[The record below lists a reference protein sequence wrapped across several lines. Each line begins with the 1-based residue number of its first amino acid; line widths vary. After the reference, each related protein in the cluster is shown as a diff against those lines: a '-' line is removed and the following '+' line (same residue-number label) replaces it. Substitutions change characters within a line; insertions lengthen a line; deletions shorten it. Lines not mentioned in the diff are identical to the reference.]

1 MTFDALVDRL
11 KTVFDA
17 PQAQIESAVNEAHR
31 MMVADS
37 QYRGATTTIGS
48 VSAGVGTY
56 DVDETTLVDMAS
68 VRIGSTRY
76 RRVSRELLDTI
87 KDAYSDV
94 TVSGPGGV
102 WGPLYTATGDVQI
115 ELYPV
120 PDASLAGQSI
130 IGNTALEA
138 TTMTYGASAV
148 PIPPPDFH
156 YGLLRG
162 ARAILHEEVDGRED
176 IADRYW
182 QMFQAEVERLARR
195 KNSRFGSGPGFA
207 RVSVAG

>member
-1 MTFDALVDRL
+1 MTFDAIVDRL
-11 KTVFDA
+11 KTVFDVA
-17 PQAQIESAVNEAHR
+17 QPQIESAVNEAQR
-31 MMVADS
+31 IMVADS
-37 QYRGATTTIGS
+37 QYRGATTAIGTIT
-48 VSAGVGTY
+48 AGVGTY
-56 DVDETTLVDMAS
+56 DVDETTLVDLAS
-68 VRIGSTRY
+68 VRINTTRY

-87 KDAYSDV
+87 KDAYSGV

-102 WGPLYTATGDVQI
+102 WAPLYTSTGDVQI
-115 ELYPV
+115 ELWPV
-120 PDASLAGQSI
+120 PDASLGGQSI
-130 IGNTALEA
+130 VGNTSLEP
-138 TTMTYGASAV
+138 TTMTYGAGAT

-182 QMFQAEVERLARR
+182 QMFQADVERLARR

-207 RVSVAG
+207 RVSVA